1 MLDIERKIMKTQ
13 SELPEQGVLLNRKLE
28 NFVNTVW
35 TKLKFF
41 WKSVSASTGIQ
52 FYVEVDDRD
61 C

>member
-1 MLDIERKIMKTQ
+1 MKTQ